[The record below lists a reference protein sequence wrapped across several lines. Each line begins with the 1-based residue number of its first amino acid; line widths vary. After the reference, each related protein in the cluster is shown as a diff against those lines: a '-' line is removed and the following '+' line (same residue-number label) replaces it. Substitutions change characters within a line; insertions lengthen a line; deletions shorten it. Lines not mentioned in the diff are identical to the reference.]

1 MKLMR
6 IGPAGAERPVALR
19 EDGTHAD
26 LSGVLDPARAWSFD
40 DLDRA
45 RAALADAPT
54 LDVEGER
61 TGSPLPRP
69 GIVVCIGLNYRDHA
83 AETGAQV
90 PSEPVLFL
98 KMPSTVVGPFDDV
111 LVPRGSEKT
120 DYEVEL
126 GVVLGRRARY
136 LESPEEGLA
145 AVAGYVVSHD
155 VSEREFQIERGGTWD
170 KGKNCETFNPLGPWF
185 VTADEVPDPTSL
197 ALRCWVDGEL
207 RQDGTTAD
215 MVFGVGELVHYL
227 SRFMVLEAGDVI
239 NTGTPA
245 GVALGQPDP
254 KPYLRAGQVVE
265 CEIEGLGRMRQ
276 RLGAA

>member
-6 IGPAGAERPVALR
+6 IGPAGSERVVALV
-19 EDGTHAD
+19 DGNRHVD
-26 LSGVLDPARAWSFD
+26 LSGVLDPTTAWTFE

-45 RAALADAPT
+45 RAALEGAPV
-54 LDVEGER
+54 VEVGEER
-61 TGSPLPRP
+61 VGSPVPRP
-69 GIVVCIGLNYRDHA
+69 GAVVCIGLNYRDHA
-83 AETGAQV
+83 AETGAAV
-90 PSEPVLFL
+90 PTEPVLFL
-98 KMPSTVVGPFDDV
+98 KMPSTVVGPYDDV
-111 LVPRGSEKT
+111 LVPRGSTRT

-136 LESPEEGLA
+136 LGSAQEGLA

-155 VSEREFQIERGGTWD
+155 VSEREFQLERGGTWD

-185 VTADEVPDPTSL
+185 VTADEVGDPSAL
-197 ALRCWVDGEL
+197 GLRCWVDGEL
-207 RQDGTTAD
+207 RQDGTTED

-265 CEIEGLGRMRQ
+265 CEIDGLGRMRQ
-276 RLGAA
+276 RMGAA